1 MKEEI
6 SLEIHPPQKKK
17 KEIHPMVI
25 ERITKEDYEQL
36 YANTFDNLDEFD

>member
-6 SLEIHPPQKKK
+6 SL
-17 KEIHPMVI
+17 EIHPMVI

-36 YANTFDNLDEFD
+36 YANAFDNLDEFD